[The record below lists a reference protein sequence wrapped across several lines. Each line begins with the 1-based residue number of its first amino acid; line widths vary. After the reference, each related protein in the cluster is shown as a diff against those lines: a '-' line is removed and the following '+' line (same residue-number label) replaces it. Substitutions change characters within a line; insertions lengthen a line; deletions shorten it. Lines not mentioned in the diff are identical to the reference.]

1 MGSWGPGSFQN
12 DGALD
17 WLAELRDVATV
28 RDALRFVADAPHE
41 TDFDVDEGEWTLAA
55 EIVAAARSQAARH
68 LAEQAR
74 AFLEANA
81 KLLTAADAKLARR
94 AIVRIT
100 TDPCSELR
108 SLRAVKVTRA
118 CAAARPGARDRA
130 FASRPRPARSRAVA
144 SVTDHPAARAR
155 RIRRTMARTST
166 GRRRSRSRASSR
178 S

>member
-28 RDALRFVADAPHE
+28 RDALRFVADAPDG

-55 EIVAAARSQAARH
+55 AEIVAAARGEAARH
-68 LAEQAR
+68 LPEQAR

-94 AIVRIT
+94 ALVRIT
-100 TDPCSELR
+100 MDPCSELR
-108 SLRAVKVTRA
+108 SLRAALTDDPWRA
-118 CAAARPGARDRA
+118 IVIDLLERLE
-130 FASRPRPARSRAVA
+130 
-144 SVTDHPAARAR
+144 
-155 RIRRTMARTST
+155 
-166 GRRRSRSRASSR
+166 RAS
-178 S
+178 